1 MASAYKFNKS
11 CLAWTEATGNAWWL
25 WGSST
30 HLEHPLDIHGFHFI
44 GYVIW
49 FSWQTLFL
57 HLLSSVTI
65 PQLHLKRQPRKKNLF
80 PSPWPKVAGSISIT
94 ISISISIGI
103 CIRKYQL
110 LLALAFIRDSSSH
123 RHTCTSLF
131 PPKGRKKSISTLE
144 IAFRGD
150 SLPPPCYPPG
160 SMFAFWP
167 SKKAGQSWDQIV
179 SVLQPI
185 HRPVHSNHTYEGL
198 WRSYKYQT
206 LGDILPRLKVELIF
220 FLGGGGHFWS
230 WLQDFKV
237 VHIHIKMPTPK
248 HPSVP

>member
-1 MASAYKFNKS
+1 MLDDCEVQAHIWSILSISMASIS
-11 CLAWTEATGNAWWL
+11 
-25 WGSST
+25 
-30 HLEHPLDIHGFHFI
+30 LD
-44 GYVIW
+44 
-49 FSWQTLFL
+49 TLFGS
-57 HLLSSVTI
+57 HGRPCFYICFPVWLSPSCTWSDN
-65 PQLHLKRQPRKKNLF
+65 REKKNLF

-220 FLGGGGHFWS
+220 FWGGGALLELASRFQGGSYPHQNANTKTSFS
-230 WLQDFKV
+230 PIRMAFL
-237 VHIHIKMPTPK
+237 
-248 HPSVP
+248 

>member
-1 MASAYKFNKS
+1 MFGLDRSHWKCLMIVRFKHTFGASSRYPWLPFHWIRYLVLMADPVFTSAFQCDYPPV
-11 CLAWTEATGNAWWL
+11 APEAT
-25 WGSST
+25 T
-30 HLEHPLDIHGFHFI
+30 E
-44 GYVIW
+44 
-49 FSWQTLFL
+49 
-57 HLLSSVTI
+57 
-65 PQLHLKRQPRKKNLF
+65 KKKNLF

-220 FLGGGGHFWS
+220 FWGGGHFWS